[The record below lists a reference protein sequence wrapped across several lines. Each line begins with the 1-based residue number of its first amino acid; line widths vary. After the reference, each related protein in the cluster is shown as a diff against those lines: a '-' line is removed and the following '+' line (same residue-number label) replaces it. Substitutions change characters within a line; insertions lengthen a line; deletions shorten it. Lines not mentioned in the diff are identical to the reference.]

1 MIDTIFTYFAIIYGA
16 CALAFFI
23 YAIVLACKGY
33 LIGGRGIPEAPP
45 KWRPDKDDTNQNP
58 D

>member
-1 MIDTIFTYFAIIYGA
+1 MIDTILTYFAITFGA

-23 YAIVLACKGY
+23 LAIVLACKGY

-45 KWRPDKDDTNQNP
+45 KWNSDQDNTNQ
-58 D
+58 

>member
-1 MIDTIFTYFAIIYGA
+1 MIDTIFTCIAITLGA

-23 YAIVLACKGY
+23 FVIVLACKGY

-45 KWRPDKDDTNQNP
+45 KWNADKDNTNQ
-58 D
+58 